1 MLVAVV
7 VLYAVLWL
15 PMNVLQ
21 LVFSLFCYSEHQ
33 TADFCHRGTLM
44 QLLYVAFHFLTVS
57 NTAINPIVYGFAN
70 QRFRV
75 TFSDYEFKLNQS
87 SIVV

>member
-1 MLVAVV
+1 MLVAAVI
-7 VLYAVLWL
+7 LYAVLWL

-21 LVFSLFCYSEHQ
+21 LVFSLFCYSKKSS
-33 TADFCHRGTLM
+33 ANFCHRETLM

-75 TFSDYEFKLNQS
+75 D
-87 SIVV
+87 IRC

>member
-7 VLYAVLWL
+7 ILYAVLWL

-21 LVFSLFCYSEHQ
+21 LVFSLFCYSKHPS
-33 TADFCHRGTLM
+33 ANFCYRGTLM

-57 NTAINPIVYGFAN
+57 NTAINPIVYGFASH
-70 QRFRV
+70 RFRV
-75 TFSDYEFKLNQS
+75 DILPELGLNHC
-87 SIVV
+87 SIVL

>member
-7 VLYAVLWL
+7 ILYAVLWL

-21 LVFSLFCYSEHQ
+21 LVFSLFCYSKNPS
-33 TADFCHRGTLM
+33 ASFCYRNTLM

-70 QRFRV
+70 QGFRV
-75 TFSDYEFKLNQS
+75 NFRVGISPNHC
-87 SIVV
+87 SIVL